1 MLSDLKAAWAA
12 GSKDDISLI
21 AAGISHYALLALV
34 PSLVALVL
42 VYGIFA
48 DPATVAKHIKILTD
62 NLPSAAAT
70 IIGDQLRNVTE
81 GQGTAKGLGL
91 IAALGIALWS
101 ARNAARALMTGL
113 NIAFHAGEAR
123 SFVRG
128 NLVALAITVGGIA
141 GLILLGGASG
151 ALAVIAGPA
160 GTIASAVLLLTAA
173 TGGAIALYRFAPNQP
188 ALGWRTL
195 LPGAILFAIAWLAAT
210 AAFAFYAANFGSY
223 NATYGSLGAVIVLIT
238 WFYVSALMLLLGA
251 EFVAVKA
258 SGKDESG
265 PETAKTRNNP

>member
-173 TGGAIALYRFAPNQP
+173 TGRSPRARSVRPAPTAGNGAPRAASRNGRSLPTSRLRAKAAPLP
-188 ALGWRTL
+188 ASPT
-195 LPGAILFAIAWLAAT
+195 
-210 AAFAFYAANFGSY
+210 
-223 NATYGSLGAVIVLIT
+223 
-238 WFYVSALMLLLGA
+238 
-251 EFVAVKA
+251 
-258 SGKDESG
+258 
-265 PETAKTRNNP
+265 